1 MPDNED
7 EYYLQDD
14 EQLFKEAQA
23 ELQRD
28 KWTAR
33 RAMLGAMLSNF
44 CVGNYFLYGDYNDE
58 VAQWLQIKDES
69 VTLQSTL
76 MVQPL
81 WLMCQTLITTIGV
94 KLADKF
100 GFRPVIYVSI
110 FMFALVNLLTSF
122 AQSYIPYVILYGAGS
137 GLCLGLCYLLSLYI
151 AWTYY
156 PNSKAIVTGMVLF
169 ATGLN
174 PAILAPVT
182 SIVLSPDNTQEKE
195 HSHENIPK
203 LFRFLAIL
211 YSSIL
216 VLVILILPPPKK
228 SKELQR
234 QTMVE
239 NGVENQVE
247 EENVEL
253 NKFLS
258 EAEERNLKDKALI
271 DSIPM
276 DDDTKKDK
284 GVENPSGVCQKKGS
298 GLFRPS
304 VRDSK
309 RLTGTYRNSIA
320 YLKTQNV
327 FNDINNMASSESMVL
342 MYGMNQKYVQNLR
355 NLNQEKEELHR
366 RTMGLHEMQRYSLR
380 QSISAQKNLTILR
393 NSVMKARKENR
404 NVSEILPRE
413 TIAKIVT
420 EYADE
425 MEPEEVEDIAEQLI
439 EAQCPDMATGL
450 KHPNFTLLVI
460 MCIGSTV
467 YNFFMNAAWKAFA
480 KEKLSDGGT
489 ELSLILSIAAIFEA
503 ISGLLAGTFLM
514 FIPFKYFYVAQC
526 IIQLIAI
533 LTINTVATS
542 FGSIT
547 VYVSLSMYLLG
558 SDKTV
563 FPTITQKIFGPIAGP
578 KIYPFVYVFFAV
590 SSLIQFIIFNYITTD
605 FSLIFKIFAVMTSLS
620 LGATFFVNMKP
631 TFIRK
636 EDQGGEARRTS
647 SQRFIK
653 SSTKNDPNK
662 SQVDPK
668 KQPPKVYEGIPPD
681 QYNNSLDVRESP
693 LITEPLDTLVK
704 ESVPVIEEEEDG
716 MDSVIDEEET
726 KAVREMQDRITQAR
740 AKDNEDTD
748 DIEE

>member
-247 EENVEL
+247 EENAEL

-284 GVENPSGVCQKKGS
+284 GVENPSGVSQKKGS

-380 QSISAQKNLTILR
+380 QSISA
-393 NSVMKARKENR
+393 
-404 NVSEILPRE
+404 
-413 TIAKIVT
+413 
-420 EYADE
+420 
-425 MEPEEVEDIAEQLI
+425 
-439 EAQCPDMATGL
+439 
-450 KHPNFTLLVI
+450 
-460 MCIGSTV
+460 
-467 YNFFMNAAWKAFA
+467 
-480 KEKLSDGGT
+480 
-489 ELSLILSIAAIFEA
+489 
-503 ISGLLAGTFLM
+503 
-514 FIPFKYFYVAQC
+514 
-526 IIQLIAI
+526 
-533 LTINTVATS
+533 
-542 FGSIT
+542 
-547 VYVSLSMYLLG
+547 
-558 SDKTV
+558 
-563 FPTITQKIFGPIAGP
+563 
-578 KIYPFVYVFFAV
+578 
-590 SSLIQFIIFNYITTD
+590 
-605 FSLIFKIFAVMTSLS
+605 
-620 LGATFFVNMKP
+620 
-631 TFIRK
+631 
-636 EDQGGEARRTS
+636 
-647 SQRFIK
+647 
-653 SSTKNDPNK
+653 
-662 SQVDPK
+662 
-668 KQPPKVYEGIPPD
+668 
-681 QYNNSLDVRESP
+681 
-693 LITEPLDTLVK
+693 
-704 ESVPVIEEEEDG
+704 
-716 MDSVIDEEET
+716 
-726 KAVREMQDRITQAR
+726 
-740 AKDNEDTD
+740 
-748 DIEE
+748 